1 MKRIIFAFLLAQSV
15 SVGQH
20 KVNVNHLL
28 EYGGLKYMPFS
39 EKPYSGKVFELYDNG
54 KKHWEKV
61 YKGGVED
68 GYYRSW
74 YPDGAPQMKV
84 VLRKGKWDGKYTY
97 RYENGK
103 LKEEIDYNDG
113 IKDGRF
119 TFGITMV
126 KKVSMEAITWG
137 KRMAKYYLVS
147 KWSKTGRDFILLRRS

>member
-74 YPDGAPQMKV
+74 YPDGSPQMKV

-119 TFGITMV
+119 TFWYNNGEKSEHGSYNMGKKMGSILFGFQMV
-126 KKVSMEAITWG
+126 KNR
-137 KRMAKYYLVS
+137 KRFH
-147 KWSKTGRDFILLRRS
+147 TP